1 VIDFDALLLQKPIRL
16 GEPNAAGQAL
26 ARSDAVYLHTP
37 SRPLAQCDTWLSYF
51 IKKPAD
57 GVMQRGLVGFQSQ
70 DIVAALI
77 DDLPGLWSEVPA
89 SQRIIFAN
97 GDRGMT
103 PNPEAPSTSQRI
115 VPVRTRRTA
124 RFSRRQHSRTA

>member
-1 VIDFDALLLQKPIRL
+1 
-16 GEPNAAGQAL
+16 
-26 ARSDAVYLHTP
+26 
-37 SRPLAQCDTWLSYF
+37 
-51 IKKPAD
+51 
-57 GVMQRGLVGFQSQ
+57 MQRGLVGFQSQ

-115 VPVRTRRTA
+115 VPVRTPRTA